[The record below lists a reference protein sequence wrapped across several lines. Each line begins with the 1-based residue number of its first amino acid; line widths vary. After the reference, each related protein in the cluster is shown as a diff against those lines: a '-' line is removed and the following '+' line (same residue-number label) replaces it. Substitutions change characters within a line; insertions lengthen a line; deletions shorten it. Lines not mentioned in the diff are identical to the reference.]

1 MCAHGCSKQS
11 FSDASATSLIHSV
24 LRLVWWF
31 HVIVS
36 GADGVSHLASPPA
49 RVQTPDTE
57 GDRQIDSIWV
67 KESSRCERD
76 MSFLLCGLERCT
88 LLGRWP
94 LIVCR
99 PAPQHVNIHFLHPVQ
114 LQRESTNVQRDWEGS
129 QEPCSSNLF
138 PCQLP
143 TPLLEFDVIHLCL
156 YISSSTSFSLSLSLS
171 FFHPPI
177 PPIYFFFSH
186 SYALLWKEDAWFMK
200 LYFYQL
206 LRRKRGEKE
215 RQRQGEK
222 RRMGRRECEERTRG
236 EGGQENVEETS
247 ITLRPLGWKWRREV
261 GWDRNMMDLTKIMGD
276 VLQSTWVVYCYT
288 LDTFCCL
295 VMSLISHISLCA
307 CNIFCQ

>member
-171 FFHPPI
+171 FTPPSPPFISFSLI
-177 PPIYFFFSH
+177 PTRYCERKMHDLWSSIFT
-186 SYALLWKEDAWFMK
+186 SYWGEREARKSDKDREKREEWGGESVKSEPEGKED
-200 LYFYQL
+200 
-206 LRRKRGEKE
+206 
-215 RQRQGEK
+215 
-222 RRMGRRECEERTRG
+222 RRM
-236 EGGQENVEETS
+236 
-247 ITLRPLGWKWRREV
+247 WRRHPSPCDPSAENE
-261 GWDRNMMDLTKIMGD
+261 DEK
-276 VLQSTWVVYCYT
+276 
-288 LDTFCCL
+288 
-295 VMSLISHISLCA
+295 
-307 CNIFCQ
+307 